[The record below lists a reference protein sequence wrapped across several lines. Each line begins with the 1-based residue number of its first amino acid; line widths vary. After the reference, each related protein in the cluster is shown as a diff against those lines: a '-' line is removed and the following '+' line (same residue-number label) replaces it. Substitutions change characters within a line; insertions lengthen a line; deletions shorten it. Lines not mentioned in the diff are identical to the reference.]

1 MSSEVQLGDL
11 TFDPTAGTDVRLSV
25 EGTSGVGKSNTLRV
39 ILEDLADVNI
49 PTLIVERLGAI
60 TPVRTEDENIVV
72 VGGRDE
78 EGIDLTV
85 PLESLD
91 LIGELVL
98 DRGMKI
104 LLDVSTYADYQDER
118 SRVHLAT
125 AKAVRALNDRA
136 HEKYRS
142 GDRTPSLLVIDE
154 AHWLAPKNSA
164 PNPDIGEWV
173 KRARGQIIKASTEG
187 GNKGVSVVVGYQR
200 RAFIHNGV
208 LQLVRDWV
216 SHRPGDEDIGRTAD
230 ALRCD
235 QETLAGLKTGE
246 IVARGP
252 ALTDGDLVGPTK
264 VRRCRSP
271 DPREDTFE
279 LPDTPPEVTEALES
293 IQEEVQAEQEAR
305 QERQDEVER
314 LRDRVESLEE
324 ERDQLEQE
332 LADQERLTRALESM
346 QSGNGGADA
355 EVADQL
361 EDLRDE
367 RNRLQEDLDGVT
379 AERDE
384 AREEADH
391 LADQVEQL
399 EAEVAELKELR
410 QFRDQLLTFADEALE
425 RFGGEAPRTDQ
436 GQAEVI
442 ARLREENQELKAA
455 LDGSGDQAAEAVQ
468 ELREE
473 NARLQDELEAA
484 RAAAGDVDVPTDY
497 EDFLGDPVVQEQIG
511 GAKDAEQT
519 SPRYVKGLL
528 ATVLEE
534 QGPVT
539 REEVGERLGI
549 SNLSHVSTAAGELV
563 TRKVLMEADTSGRK
577 KAWDLNVDGIREV
590 KEAKAKRDRTAE
602 VMEQL

>member
-1 MSSEVQLGDL
+1 MSAEVQLGDL
-11 TFDPTAGTDVRLSV
+11 TFDPTAGTDFRLSV

-49 PTLIVERLGAI
+49 PTLVVERLGAI

-98 DRGMKI
+98 DRGMKV
-104 LLDVSTYADYQDER
+104 LLDVSTYADYEEEK

-142 GDRTPSLLVIDE
+142 GDRTPALLLIDE

-164 PNPDIGEWV
+164 PNPDIDEWV
-173 KRARGQIIKASTEG
+173 KRARGQIIKAATEG
-187 GNKGVSVVVGYQR
+187 GNKGISTIVAYQR
-200 RAFIHNGV
+200 RAFLHNGV
-208 LQLVRDWV
+208 IQLCQDWV
-216 SHRPGDEDIGRTAD
+216 AHRPGDEDIDRTAN

-235 QETLAGLKTGE
+235 AETLAGLGTGE

-271 DPREDTFE
+271 DPREETFE
-279 LPDTPPEVTEALES
+279 LPETPPEVTEALEN
-293 IQEEVQAEQEAR
+293 IQEEVSAEQEAR
-305 QERQDEVER
+305 RERQDELER
-314 LRDRVESLEE
+314 LRNRVESLED
-324 ERDQLEQE
+324 ERDELQQE
-332 LADQERLTRALESM
+332 LADQDRLTRALESM

-361 EDLRDE
+361 EELRDE
-367 RNRLQEDLDGVT
+367 RDRLQEDLERVT

-384 AREEADH
+384 ARDDVDR
-391 LADQVEQL
+391 LTDQVEQL
-399 EAEVAELKELR
+399 EAEVAELQELR
-410 QFRDQLLTFADEALE
+410 EFRERLVSFADEVLDDFAV
-425 RFGGEAPRTDQ
+425 EAPRP
-436 GQAEVI
+436 EP
-442 ARLREENQELKAA
+442 
-455 LDGSGDQAAEAVQ
+455 DQAAADE

-473 NARLQDELEAA
+473 NERLRDELEAA

-497 EDFLGDPVVQEQIG
+497 EDFLDDPVVREQIED
-511 GAKDAEQT
+511 AKQAEQT
-519 SPRYVKGLL
+519 SPRYVKGVL

-534 QGPVT
+534 RSPVT

-563 TRKVLMEADTSGRK
+563 SRKVLEEADTSGRK